1 MNASFLNFEAHVFQR
16 SEFLDVGALNY
27 LSTIAKVDGFA
38 RKVLCFSRQ
47 HFTKSRL
54 LLLLA
59 MSNKIALRAAMT
71 WTDGCQSDQIGEAPF
86 HLSMPQA
93 KP

>member
-1 MNASFLNFEAHVFQR
+1 MNASFLLEAHVFQR
-16 SEFLDVGALNY
+16 SEFLDFVALND

-54 LLLLA
+54 LLMLA
-59 MSNKIALRAAMT
+59 MSNKIALRKGFGGDDMH
-71 WTDGCQSDQIGEAPF
+71 GRMPIRSDRRSSFPSF
-86 HLSMPQA
+86 
-93 KP
+93 